1 MIRVKHFMTE
11 PSIDDGQRLWVETIG
26 LTRDLQ
32 EMCDVHHVL
41 THLGPPM
48 KLWLWYEAHP
58 DGWDHFRAKYREH
71 LARGP
76 YVDALKELA
85 SAAMNEEFTFLHQ
98 NDDPHRNGAMAL
110 AEFITELHNQPR
122 KV

>member
-1 MIRVKHFMTE
+1 MIRVKNFLVPAE
-11 PSIDDGQRLWVETIG
+11 AADGQRLWVESIG
-26 LTRDLQ
+26 VTRDLR
-32 EMCDVHHVL
+32 EMCRIHHVL

-58 DGWDHFRAKYREH
+58 DGWEHYRAKYHEH

-76 YVDALKELA
+76 YIDALKELA
-85 SAAMNEEFTFLHQ
+85 SAAVNEDFTFLHQ
-98 NDDPHRNGAMAL
+98 NDDPHRNAAMAL
-110 AEFITELHNQPR
+110 AEFVSELHGQPK